1 MRLSRTRIAVT
12 AMGGLA
18 AALALAA
25 ATALAPAARAQSLIQ
40 PEASTGIAGWTE
52 TGSYL
57 ESALTAGEGVA
68 TVDPP
73 GGTPY
78 ELYRGVGS
86 IPLAELIDGWT
97 HIGDPDSADGY
108 IIDAYQ
114 GSSSGDSKMFL
125 LTTPSG
131 ATHKYVHTLASGELY
146 NNSFDAISPD
156 TQWMISGTWG
166 TQTNLQIFPAPYFNS
181 ETSATGGTL
190 SLAGYINLST
200 PVNDI
205 QGCDFVTATQLICA
219 SDDNSESIFANPFP
233 LLEITLAAPLNGS
246 TVTGTVTDL
255 GSIPQSS
262 DCSGTFEPEGVDYDT
277 ATGVLRVEI
286 TQPGICEVAT
296 TVYEYQQG

>member
-1 MRLSRTRIAVT
+1 MKIIRYLVI
-12 AMGGLA
+12 
-18 AALALAA
+18 ALAVVLPVSM
-25 ATALAPAARAQSLIQ
+25 LGGQARAQTLIN
-40 PEASTGIAGWTE
+40 PESTTGIAGWTQ

-57 ESALTAGEGVA
+57 EDSLTAGEGVA

-78 ELYRGVGS
+78 ELYRGLAS
-86 IPLAELIDGWT
+86 IPLSLYLQGWT

-114 GSSSGDSKMFL
+114 AADSGDPKMFL

-131 ATHKYVHTLASGELY
+131 STYEYTHTLVSGELY

-156 TQWMISGTWG
+156 TQWMVSGTWG
-166 TQTNLQIFPAPYFNS
+166 TQTNLQIFPTPYFNS
-181 ETSATGGTL
+181 ETSSDGGTL
-190 SLAGYINLST
+190 PLAGYINLST

-205 QGCDFVTATQLICA
+205 QGCDFVTATELICA
-219 SDDNSESIFANPFP
+219 SDDASETIFSNPMP
-233 LLEITLAAPLNGS
+233 LLEITLAEPLNGS

-255 GSIPQSS
+255 GSIPEQS
-262 DCSGTFEPEGVDYDT
+262 DCSGTFEPEGVDYDV

-286 TQPGICEVAT
+286 VQPGICEIAT
-296 TVYEYQQG
+296 TVYEYQASS

>member
-1 MRLSRTRIAVT
+1 MRLSRRPRTVIAVT
-12 AMGGLA
+12 A

-25 ATALAPAARAQSLIQ
+25 ATAATAPQARAQTLIQ
-40 PEASTGIAGWTE
+40 PESSSGIAGWTQ

-57 ESALTAGEGVA
+57 ENSLTAGEGVA

-78 ELYRGVGS
+78 ELYRGIGS
-86 IPLAELIDGWT
+86 IPLSLAIEGWT

-114 GSSSGDSKMFL
+114 GSSSGDTKMYL

-131 ATHKYVHTLASGELY
+131 STYQYVHTLAAGELY
-146 NNSFDAISPD
+146 NNSFDALSPD
-156 TQWMISGTWG
+156 DQWLVSGTWG
-166 TQTNLQIFPAPYFNS
+166 TQDNLQIFPAPYFNS
-181 ETSATGGTL
+181 QTSPTGGSLPL
-190 SLAGYINLST
+190 SGYIDLST

-205 QGCDFVTATQLICA
+205 QGCDFISSTQLICA
-219 SDDNSESIFANPFP
+219 SDDNSETIFANAFP
-233 LLEITLAAPLNGS
+233 LIEVTLAAPLNGS

-277 ATGVLRVEI
+277 ATGTLRVEI

-296 TVYEYQQG
+296 SIYEYQQS